1 MAVDLGTK
9 VCRYCGRVF
18 ERKFGRQLYCSERC
32 REANE
37 NEHRRVC
44 RKAERDAML
53 DAEVSEKLSLMSA
66 GPVNKAGNAELCG
79 TDFGKRFVS
88 IKEAA
93 LLFGVSRPTIY
104 KRITTGEI
112 HPVKVASKTVRISV
126 SELLTGSG
134 LETRPNKGD
143 FSVPVRLDEALK
155 IYRVSRGKF
164 FEEVRKAG
172 IRPKKYK
179 GVDFFPKNDLDRL
192 FPILPDFD
200 RNEWYSVE
208 ELVAK
213 SGMCAK
219 SVRDYA
225 RKNNIRR
232 MKDGVNVL
240 IFCRDWDRMRFSN
253 GREEEFMTVDQAK
266 KFYRIGQ
273 VRFYDEVNA
282 AGIERM
288 REGRFVYFRKSDLD
302 ALFGADVDVI
312 PEDIRKNYICAKDC
326 LKIYHVGQKR
336 FSEDTKAFGVEKKRY
351 KLFVWYRKEDLDR
364 VFGKPGTGGG
374 VNV

>member
-1 MAVDLGTK
+1 MTAWRSRIRLSDWIGIFRRFLFYMADDLGTK

-179 GVDFFPKNDLDRL
+179 VWISF
-192 FPILPDFD
+192 
-200 RNEWYSVE
+200 
-208 ELVAK
+208 
-213 SGMCAK
+213 
-219 SVRDYA
+219 
-225 RKNNIRR
+225 RR
-232 MKDGVNVL
+232 MTLTDCSL
-240 IFCRDWDRMRFSN
+240 SCRILTGTSGIPLRNLWQRAGCAQSRFAIMR
-253 GREEEFMTVDQAK
+253 GR
-266 KFYRIGQ
+266 I
-273 VRFYDEVNA
+273 
-282 AGIERM
+282 I
-288 REGRFVYFRKSDLD
+288 S
-302 ALFGADVDVI
+302 
-312 PEDIRKNYICAKDC
+312 
-326 LKIYHVGQKR
+326 
-336 FSEDTKAFGVEKKRY
+336 
-351 KLFVWYRKEDLDR
+351 
-364 VFGKPGTGGG
+364 GG
-374 VNV
+374 

>member
-1 MAVDLGTK
+1 
-9 VCRYCGRVF
+9 
-18 ERKFGRQLYCSERC
+18 
-32 REANE
+32 
-37 NEHRRVC
+37 
-44 RKAERDAML
+44 ML

-79 TDFGKRFVS
+79 TDFGKRFVF

-253 GREEEFMTVDQAK
+253 GREDEFMTVDQAK

-273 VRFYDEVNA
+273 ERFYDEVNA

-312 PEDIRKNYICAKDC
+312 PEDIRNNYISQVSQV
-326 LKIYHVGQKR
+326 I
-336 FSEDTKAFGVEKKRY
+336 
-351 KLFVWYRKEDLDR
+351 
-364 VFGKPGTGGG
+364 
-374 VNV
+374 